1 MQTMQKM
8 VREFRAAQH
17 PLSQVPIIFKRFRR
31 DNVLDDSNG
40 SYEEVMAR
48 RLAPVKLEIPE
59 GYMHVTLKL
68 AATSFLFNEDF
79 RTDLFRHSVT
89 RIHGKGISSE
99 GYFEILKDG
108 MTKDGR
114 KTNSTFSPVDRY
126 TFYNILGPEERSFH
140 ACGGVGNL
148 YIDANP
154 ERGLILYT
162 TPFKPEELSIAIARK
177 ADLEAALRNAPISKT
192 RAFINTFKS
201 AARKYL

>member
-8 VREFRAAQH
+8 VQEIRAAQH

-48 RLAPVKLEIPE
+48 RLAPIRLEIPE

-68 AATSFLFNEDF
+68 AAASFLLNEDF
-79 RTDLFRHSVT
+79 RTDLFRHSIT

-114 KTNSTFSPVDRY
+114 QVNSIFSPVDRY
-126 TFYNILGPEERSFH
+126 TFYNTLGPKERSFH

-154 ERGLILYT
+154 ERGLMLYT
-162 TPFKPEELSIAIARK
+162 TPFQPEDLSIAIVRK
-177 ADLEAALRNAPISKT
+177 ADIEAAMRDAPISKT
-192 RAFINTFKS
+192 RAFINTLKS
-201 AARKYL
+201 AARRYL